1 VLTAVGGFGAYGFLV
16 KRVPTSVS
24 TTFSYVNPVVAI
36 GLGWLLFSEPVTI
49 RMMVATVVLI
59 VGVFLIVSAPR
70 PEESARHA
78 HHPLTSGHGIGR
90 GVYLV
95 QQADSRRDRDRLS
108 EPRLG

>member
-1 VLTAVGGFGAYGFLV
+1 MSRSAWLGLGWLVLTAVGGFSAYGFLV

-36 GLGWLLFSEPVTI
+36 GLGWLLFSEPVTA
-49 RMMVATVVLI
+49 RMLVASAVLI
-59 VGVFLIVSAPR
+59 VGVFLIVSAPK
-70 PEESARHA
+70 PEAPARHA

-95 QQADSRRDRDRLS
+95 RQSSA
-108 EPRLG
+108 